1 MKDYSSVGEASG
13 LEHGA
18 AWHALYTR
26 HQHEK
31 VVARVLENK
40 GFEIFLPLY
49 PTARR
54 WKDRTKQLSL
64 PLFPCYVFLRGG
76 LDRWLDIIST
86 PGIHSFVGSDG
97 QPATIPETEID
108 AVRKGVEKGVRVEP
122 HPFLRC
128 GDWVRV
134 KSGPLEGIEGILLR
148 KKNLFRL
155 VLSVELLEKSV
166 ALEVD
171 AWAVERITRPKA
183 DGPPRGLAMPGP
195 ARNWV

>member
-86 PGIHSFVGSDG
+86 LGIHSFVGSDG

-183 DGPPRGLAMPGP
+183 DGPPRALAMPGP